1 MPLHWKTLCLGATL
15 LPCHLGD
22 AEPRLARIGD
32 PVPELTEDMYMI
44 IHRDLRR
51 VGAVRAA
58 ADALGALFRRHA
70 RELAGR

>member
-1 MPLHWKTLCLGATL
+1 M
-15 LPCHLGD
+15 
-22 AEPRLARIGD
+22 
-32 PVPELTEDMYMI
+32 V

-58 ADALGALFRRHA
+58 ADALAALFRRHA